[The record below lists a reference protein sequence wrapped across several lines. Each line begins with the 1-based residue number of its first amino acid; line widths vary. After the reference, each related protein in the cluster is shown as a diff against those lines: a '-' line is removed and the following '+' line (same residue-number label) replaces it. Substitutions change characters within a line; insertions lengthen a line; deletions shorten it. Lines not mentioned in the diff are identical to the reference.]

1 MKGKSC
7 HLMKSTFISLLR
19 CSVFA
24 LVCFSLCLSSIFSQS
39 ASAINYGKVYPNT
52 IRFGWYTTAGA
63 SGFDT
68 KNFGGSVNSPSIFGG
83 IDPIQY
89 FEGMRFG
96 GFSIKLDQNMYFLLS
111 YKISVSSEQQKYW
124 GSPPLVAPPSGFGD
138 NQGGCIGTQ
147 VLDSSITPLSSSGS
161 GSQLDYYV
169 NVLGRAFGNNSTQT
183 CMNFSGQW
191 LANYAIP
198 DQHLNWSVYQP
209 IISFA
214 PDFEQLSYFELQ
226 YNSSLLYGIKEI
238 LNRGITAN
246 IDDSAIVNQQQQT
259 TQAVKDAADQAH
271 KDSQAQTEAINA
283 QTKQDKDQ
291 YDQEKE
297 EEAEREESATS
308 DANGLA
314 GIFNITILNPFAG
327 IWEIFNSGGCTSIPT
342 ISAWLGSEDTT
353 YCSWW
358 PQSIRATLTPVF
370 SLASMMLL
378 FGFVAKWLG
387 GNEGIKIDGVKF

>member
-7 HLMKSTFISLLR
+7 HLMKSIFISLLR

-39 ASAINYGKVYPNT
+39 ASAINYGKVYPRN
-52 IRFGWYTTAGA
+52 IRFGWYSTEGP

-68 KNFGGSVNSPSIFGG
+68 KNFSGFVNSPSIAGG
-83 IDPIQY
+83 IDENQY
-89 FEGMRFG
+89 FEAMRFG
-96 GFSIKLDQNMYFLLS
+96 GFDIKLDQNMYFLLS
-111 YKISVSSEQQKYW
+111 YKISVSASHW
-124 GSPPLVAPPSGFGD
+124 SSPPLVAPPSGFGD

-147 VLDSSITPLSSSGS
+147 VLDSSITPLSSSSDGQK
-161 GSQLDYYV
+161 QLDYYV
-169 NVLGRAFGNNSTQT
+169 TVRGRAFGNGSTQT

-198 DQHLNWSVYQP
+198 SQHLYWSVYQP

-214 PDFEQLSYFELQ
+214 PDFEQLTYFELQ

-246 IDDSAIVNQQQQT
+246 IDDSAIVKQEQQT

-271 KDSQAQTEAINA
+271 KDSQAQTDAIDA

-291 YDQEKE
+291 YDQEKQ

-308 DANGLA
+308 DANGLV

-387 GNEGIKIDGVKF
+387 GNEGIKIRGVKL

>member
-52 IRFGWYTTAGA
+52 LRFGWYTSRGA
-63 SGFDT
+63 NGFDT
-68 KNFGGSVNSPSIFGG
+68 KSKPTYPNPGGFSGG
-83 IDPIQY
+83 IDGAQY
-89 FEGMRFG
+89 FEGARFG
-96 GFSIKLDQNMYFLLS
+96 GFSINLDQNMYFLLT
-111 YKISVSSEQQKYW
+111 YQISVDAEGSNYW
-124 GSPPLVAPPSGFGD
+124 TVPPGVAPPSGFGD

-147 VLDSSITPLSSSGS
+147 VLDSSISPVSGNN
-161 GSQLDYYV
+161 GSHMAFYV
-169 NVLGRAFGNNSTQT
+169 TVRGRAFGNGSTQT

-191 LANYAIP
+191 LTNFTSP
-198 DQHLNWSVYQP
+198 TQHLQYFIAQP

-271 KDSQAQTEAINA
+271 KDSQAQTDAINA

-291 YDQEKE
+291 YDQEKQ
-297 EEAEREESATS
+297 EEAEREESAKS

-378 FGFVAKWLG
+378 FGFVMRWLG
-387 GNEGIKIDGVKF
+387 GSSTFHLGGD